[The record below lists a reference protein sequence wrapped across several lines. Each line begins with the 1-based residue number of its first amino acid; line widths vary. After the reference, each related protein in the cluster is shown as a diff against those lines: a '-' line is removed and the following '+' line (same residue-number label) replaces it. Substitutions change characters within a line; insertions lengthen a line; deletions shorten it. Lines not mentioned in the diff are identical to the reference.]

1 MGAQHFEIRS
11 NLRFFSPQRQYDA
24 LIMMN
29 FDKEEHI
36 IMYSIAYQSFL
47 QLVKGVGKVVPKI
60 CDT

>member
-1 MGAQHFEIRS
+1 
-11 NLRFFSPQRQYDA
+11 
-24 LIMMN
+24 MN